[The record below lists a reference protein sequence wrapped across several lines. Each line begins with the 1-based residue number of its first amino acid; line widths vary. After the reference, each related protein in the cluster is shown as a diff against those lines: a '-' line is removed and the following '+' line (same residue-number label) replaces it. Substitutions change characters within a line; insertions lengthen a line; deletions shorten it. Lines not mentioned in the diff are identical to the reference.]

1 MSIRFRVRL
10 NACYTRS
17 TICDRVPVG
26 RGEALRWGPSGGEE
40 GRPFGAPRD
49 VQSGTSIILELPPHL
64 PTLNRGG
71 GKGSRSIP
79 QPTEILAICRDLD
92 NSQAFKR
99 KALTSHP
106 DKGKRE
112 LTSTMHPMR
121 PTQNELER
129 FVWTHRLVNP
139 RSQGALRTCSV

>member
-1 MSIRFRVRL
+1 ML
-10 NACYTRS
+10 AT
-17 TICDRVPVG
+17 PVQPYAIEYLLG
-26 RGEALRWGPSGGEE
+26 E
-40 GRPFGAPRD
+40 GRPFGGAPPGARREGPSVPLRD

-106 DKGKRE
+106 DKGKR
-112 LTSTMHPMR
+112 
-121 PTQNELER
+121 
-129 FVWTHRLVNP
+129 
-139 RSQGALRTCSV
+139 

>member
-1 MSIRFRVRL
+1 VGPLR
-10 NACYTRS
+10 
-17 TICDRVPVG
+17 G
-26 RGEALRWGPSGGEE
+26 RGGKALRCPPGCTI
-40 GRPFGAPRD
+40 RNQHHFRAPP
-49 VQSGTSIILELPPHL
+49 TPPDSK
-64 PTLNRGG
+64 PGG